1 MKKGLV
7 LISLFILPIVVYLFF
22 ATGVNNFITLPV
34 LKEQIPDFNTIAISD
49 YTADQEPT
57 LEGKITILG
66 FLGNDLLKNKGNFF
80 NFNQKIYNK
89 YKEFLDFQVV
99 FLVPK
104 YKIEDV
110 AQLQTELFQIAD
122 FSKYVFIYTDEQEI
136 LRYYNT
142 LSLDEPLGK
151 DFGTPNVFII
161 DKNRNLRGRKGQNK
175 KGVDEYKEGY
185 NTASAAELHNEMGD
199 DFKVL
204 IYEYRNAYK
213 RNNPKNQPEVS
224 KTN

>member
-1 MKKGLV
+1 MKKGFV

-22 ATGVNNFITLPV
+22 ASGVNNFITLPV
-34 LKEQIPDFNTIAISD
+34 LKEQIPDLNVISI
-49 YTADQEPT
+49 TEHTSEQEPT

-99 FLVPK
+99 FFVPK
-104 YKIEDV
+104 YQMEGV
-110 AQLQTELFQIAD
+110 AQLQKELFQIAD
-122 FSKYVFIYTDEQEI
+122 FSKYIFIYADEQEI
-136 LRYYNT
+136 LTYYN
-142 LSLDEPLGK
+142 SLGLQAPLGK
-151 DFGTPNVFII
+151 DYGTPNVYII

-213 RNNPKNQPEVS
+213 RNNPKNQTDSP
-224 KTN
+224 N